1 MNLVGH
7 RPLMLNKTKED
18 VWHTER
24 RSLAF
29 WLAYR
34 TQDSIFC
41 QWEDTWPTKEIIGIE
56 WIGHAASDAAE
67 KELRGN
73 T

>member
-18 VWHTER
+18 VWHNEW

-41 QWEDTWPTKEIIGIE
+41 Q
-56 WIGHAASDAAE
+56 
-67 KELRGN
+67 
-73 T
+73 